1 MRNWKDI
8 LFKIL
13 WGLLGV
19 AVIVLFVFAWQ
30 SKTEKKCI
38 GIEVELVGE
47 NHTALFMDEHQVLSI
62 LQSKQ
67 IKVGTPISSIPLGS
81 LENEFKQIAW
91 IKNANFYFDNQNKLQ
106 VKIEQRIPIARIFTQ
121 SGNSFYMDAE
131 GRRLPLKQ
139 LSVLELPIFT
149 GFTSD
154 AEKLSTPDST
164 LLNEV
169 LTFSKIIQQDSF
181 FNAQIAQININ
192 PSGQFELVPLIG
204 DQIVL
209 IGSTSH
215 LKDKL
220 NRLYTFYKKVLV
232 PSGINA
238 YQYIDCRFDNQVVA
252 LKKGVQPI
260 EFGNNVINLNPGS
273 KLSDTTQPLAVTN
286 MVPKVDSLK
295 KDTTKLPAKAPKP
308 VVQIVNKPLIVKKAV
323 AEKGKILDKKNAK
336 KIPKALNNKN
346 NKASLNIK
354 KKSAKA
360 VMPKVGASKTTTNN

>member
-1 MRNWKDI
+1 
-8 LFKIL
+8 
-13 WGLLGV
+13 
-19 AVIVLFVFAWQ
+19 
-30 SKTEKKCI
+30 
-38 GIEVELVGE
+38 
-47 NHTALFMDEHQVLSI
+47 
-62 LQSKQ
+62 
-67 IKVGTPISSIPLGS
+67 
-81 LENEFKQIAW
+81 
-91 IKNANFYFDNQNKLQ
+91 
-106 VKIEQRIPIARIFTQ
+106 
-121 SGNSFYMDAE
+121 MDAE

-154 AEKLSTPDST
+154 AEKLSTPDSA
-164 LLNEV
+164 LLKEV
-169 LTFSKIIQQDSF
+169 LTFSQIIQQDSF

-192 PSGQFELVPLIG
+192 PSGQFELVPSIG

-252 LKKGVQPI
+252 LKKGLQPI
-260 EFGNNVINLNPGS
+260 EFGNNVINLNPES
-273 KLSDTTQPLAVTN
+273 KLTDTSQPLPVTN
-286 MVPKVDSLK
+286 LIPKVDSLK
-295 KDTTKLPAKAPKP
+295 KDSTKLPTKVLKP
-308 VVQIVNKPLIVKKAV
+308 AVQIANKPLIVKKALV
-323 AEKGKILDKKNAK
+323 EKSKIQDKKNAK
-336 KIPKALNNKN
+336 KIPKVLNNKN

-360 VMPKVGASKTTTNN
+360 VMPKVGSSKTTTNN